1 MMVVTLINAQ
11 MSKKHINSFKALN
24 VHFNKFI
31 PGKSKIEVQTYV
43 QNPREHFLN
52 PFLEHEFGMM
62 AREHSGPTE
71 NSVTVKVM
79 SHSFVTC

>member
-1 MMVVTLINAQ
+1 MVVLISVP
-11 MSKKHINSFKALN
+11 MSKTHINSFGASN

-31 PGKSKIEVQTYV
+31 LGKSKLDFRVENFPK
-43 QNPREHFLN
+43 QNQFLSQ
-52 PFLEHEFGMM
+52 FSELEFGMM
-62 AREHSGPTE
+62 ARKHSGPTE